1 MKKDTAVFTRR
12 SVRAYDSSKR
22 VSKEQIEDIL
32 DAAMHAPSAMN
43 KQPWRFVVATE
54 DAVLDALTKAHPY
67 CESVKDAHSAIIVC
81 GDLDEQFSTP
91 CGGYYEYDCSAAAQ
105 NILIR
110 AKELGLGTCWCGIAP
125 EKERMEAISKLFGM
139 PPRATPPPKST
150 GKSGDGAWRITQVF
164 LGLVKL
170 ADKCVSLVAAWS
182 RTPVRSRRLIAQ
194 SRISSLS
201 LTSLSSAAGC
211 RAWSF

>member
-12 SVRAYDSSKR
+12 SVRAYDSSKC
-22 VSKEQIEDIL
+22 VSKKQIEDIL

-54 DAVLDALTKAHPY
+54 DSVLDALTKAHPY

-110 AKELGLGTCWCGIAP
+110 AKELGLGTCWCGVAP
-125 EKERMEAISKLFGM
+125 EKERMEAI
-139 PPRATPPPKST
+139 
-150 GKSGDGAWRITQVF
+150 
-164 LGLVKL
+164 
-170 ADKCVSLVAAWS
+170 
-182 RTPVRSRRLIAQ
+182 RRLFEMPKNIAPMALIILGYPAESPELDAPRYTPAKVHWQ
-194 SRISSLS
+194 K
-201 LTSLSSAAGC
+201 
-211 RAWSF
+211 W